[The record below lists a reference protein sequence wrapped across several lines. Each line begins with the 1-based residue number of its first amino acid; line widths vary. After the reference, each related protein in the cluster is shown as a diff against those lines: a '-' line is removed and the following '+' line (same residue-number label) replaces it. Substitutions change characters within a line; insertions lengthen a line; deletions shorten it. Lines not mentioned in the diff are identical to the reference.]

1 MSQVPAT
8 TIRIDPQLKNEAC
21 DIYKELGISLSAAI
35 SAFLK
40 ATVREKG
47 FPFEMKLNESSEVG
61 LGSTYTAEWTSDKNT
76 RQSATKT
83 KNSSLNQAGLAK
95 KDEFYTQYSDIEA
108 EVKHYRGQFQNKTV
122 FCNCDDPF
130 ESNFFRYFVQNFNS
144 LGLKKLI
151 ATCYAHSDRRSSLN
165 CLAESLPHQTNQP
178 IAYKAVITFVNDKLI
193 DEVSGD
199 IDLSS
204 LFQIPGNS
212 IETLDGDGD
221 FRSPESVNLLE
232 TSDIIVTNPPFSLFR
247 EFISL
252 LTRFSKDF
260 LIIGNINAIT
270 YKEVFPLIR
279 ENKVWLGA
287 SIHSGDRKFFVPDNY
302 PLNAAGCGIDEN
314 GQRFIRVKGIRWFT
328 NLDMPQRHKR
338 LPLKEEFSEE
348 NYPKYENYDAV
359 NVSRTA
365 NIPFDYDGVMGVPIT
380 FLDKYSPDQ
389 FEILML
395 ANGNVRANSSPEIL
409 KRVGYSKHDLD
420 KGGVGIVD
428 GKRSYARILIQRKK
442 LEVA

>member
-47 FPFEMKLNESSEVG
+47 LPFEMKLCEPLKGDSD
-61 LGSTYTAEWTSDKNT
+61 GSYTAEWKTDKSGS
-76 RQSATKT
+76 QSAVRT

-108 EVKHYRGQFQNKTV
+108 EVENYRGRFQDKTV

-130 ESNFFRYFVQNFNS
+130 ESNFFRYFIHNFNS

-151 ATCYAHSDRRSSLN
+151 ATCYAHSDRSGSQGNLAKSL
-165 CLAESLPHQTNQP
+165 LPQVNHP
-178 IAYKAVITFVNDKLI
+178 VAYKAVITLVNDELI
-193 DEVSGD
+193 DKDSGD
-199 IDLSS
+199 VDLAS

-221 FRSPESVNLLE
+221 FQSAESVNLLE
-232 TSDIIVTNPPFSLFR
+232 ASDIVVTNPPFSLFR

-252 LTRFSKDF
+252 LTRLNKDF

-287 SIHSGDRKFFVPDNY
+287 SIHSGDRKFFVPDDY
-302 PLNAAGCGIDEN
+302 PLNAAGCGIDED
-314 GQRFIRVKGIRWFT
+314 GRRYIRVKGVRWFT
-328 NLDMPQRHKR
+328 NLDMPQRHEQ
-338 LPLKEEFSEE
+338 LPLKEEYTEE
-348 NYPKYENYDAV
+348 SYPKYENYDAV

-365 NIPFDYDGVMGVPIT
+365 NIPLNYDGVMGVPIT
-380 FLDKYSPDQ
+380 FLDKYNPDQ

-409 KRVGYSKHDLD
+409 KKVGYSKHDLD
-420 KGGVGIVD
+420 KGGVGIID

>member
-1 MSQVPAT
+1 MSQIPT

-21 DIYKELGISLSAAI
+21 DIYKELGISFSAAV

-40 ATVREKG
+40 ATIRAQG
-47 FPFEMKLNESSEVG
+47 LPFEMKLNDAAEATTDSSSFSDWSNEKG
-61 LGSTYTAEWTSDKNT
+61 QGSYSSKAN
-76 RQSATKT
+76 
-83 KNSSLNQAGLAK
+83 NSSLNQAGKEK
-95 KDEFYTQYSDIEA
+95 KDEFYTQYSDIEI
-108 EVKHYRGQFQNKTV
+108 EVENYRDQFENKTV

-130 ESNFFRYFVQNFNS
+130 ESNFFRYFIHNFNS
-144 LGLKKLI
+144 LKLKKLI
-151 ATCYAHSDRRSSLN
+151 ATCYAHSSRKSMLSCFGDSL
-165 CLAESLPHQTNQP
+165 LPQMDHP
-178 IAYKAVITFVNDKLI
+178 VAYKAVVTLVDDGLI
-193 DEVSGD
+193 ETESGNV
-199 IDLSS
+199 DLVR

-212 IETLDGDGD
+212 IEILNGDGD
-221 FRSPESVNLLE
+221 FRSSESVNLLE
-232 TSDIIVTNPPFSLFR
+232 TSDIVVTNPPFSLFR

-252 LTRFSKDF
+252 LTRFNKDF

-287 SIHSGDRKFFVPDNY
+287 SIHSGDRKFFVPDDY

-314 GQRFIRVKGIRWFT
+314 GQRFIRVKGVRWFT
-328 NLDMPQRHKR
+328 NLDMPQRHER

-365 NIPFDYDGVMGVPIT
+365 NIPFNYDGVMGVPIT

-420 KGGVGIVD
+420 KGGVGIID
-428 GKRSYARILIQRKK
+428 GKRSYARILIQRRK

>member
-1 MSQVPAT
+1 MSQTPT

-21 DIYKELGISLSAAI
+21 DIYKELGISFSAAV

-40 ATVREKG
+40 ATIRAQG
-47 FPFEMKLNESSEVG
+47 LPFEMKLNDAAEATTDSSSFSNWPNEKG
-61 LGSTYTAEWTSDKNT
+61 QCSSNSKAN
-76 RQSATKT
+76 
-83 KNSSLNQAGLAK
+83 NSSLNQAGKEK
-95 KDEFYTQYSDIEA
+95 KDEFYTQYSDIEI
-108 EVKHYRGQFQNKTV
+108 EVENYRDQFENKTV

-130 ESNFFRYFVQNFNS
+130 ESNFFRYFIHNFNS
-144 LGLKKLI
+144 LKLKKLI
-151 ATCYAHSDRRSSLN
+151 ATCYAHSSRKSTLSCFGDFL
-165 CLAESLPHQTNQP
+165 LPQTDHP
-178 IAYKAVITFVNDKLI
+178 VAYKAVVTLVDDGLI
-193 DEVSGD
+193 ETESGD
-199 IDLSS
+199 VDLVR

-212 IETLDGDGD
+212 IEILNGDGD

-232 TSDIIVTNPPFSLFR
+232 ASDIIVTNPPFSLFR
-247 EFISL
+247 EFISQ
-252 LTRFSKDF
+252 LTRFNKDF

-287 SIHSGDRKFFVPDNY
+287 SIHSGDRKFFVPDDY

-314 GQRFIRVKGIRWFT
+314 GQRFIRVKGVRWFT
-328 NLDMPQRHKR
+328 NLDMPQRHER
-338 LPLKEEFSEE
+338 LSLKEEFSEE

-365 NIPFDYDGVMGVPIT
+365 NIPFNYDGVMGVPIT

-420 KGGVGIVD
+420 KGGVGIID
-428 GKRSYARILIQRKK
+428 GKRSYARILIQRRK

>member
-1 MSQVPAT
+1 M
-8 TIRIDPQLKNEAC
+8 
-21 DIYKELGISLSAAI
+21 
-35 SAFLK
+35 
-40 ATVREKG
+40 
-47 FPFEMKLNESSEVG
+47 
-61 LGSTYTAEWTSDKNT
+61 
-76 RQSATKT
+76 
-83 KNSSLNQAGLAK
+83 NQAGKEK
-95 KDEFYTQYSDIEA
+95 KDEFYTQYSDIEI
-108 EVKHYRGQFQNKTV
+108 EVENYRDQFENKTV

-130 ESNFFRYFVQNFNS
+130 ESNFFRYFIHNFNS
-144 LGLKKLI
+144 LKLKKLI
-151 ATCYAHSDRRSSLN
+151 ATCYAHSSRKSTLSCFGDFL
-165 CLAESLPHQTNQP
+165 LPQTDHP
-178 IAYKAVITFVNDKLI
+178 VAYKAVVTLVDDGLI
-193 DEVSGD
+193 ETESGD
-199 IDLSS
+199 VDLVR

-212 IETLDGDGD
+212 IEILNGDGD

-232 TSDIIVTNPPFSLFR
+232 ASDIIVTNPPFSLFR
-247 EFISL
+247 EFISQ
-252 LTRFSKDF
+252 LTRFNKDF

-287 SIHSGDRKFFVPDNY
+287 SIHSGDRKFFVPDDY

-314 GQRFIRVKGIRWFT
+314 GQRFIRVKGVRWFT
-328 NLDMPQRHKR
+328 NLDMPQRHER

-365 NIPFDYDGVMGVPIT
+365 NIPFNYDGVMGVPIT

-420 KGGVGIVD
+420 KGGVGIID
-428 GKRSYARILIQRKK
+428 GKRSYARILIQRRK

>member
-47 FPFEMKLNESSEVG
+47 FPFEMKLCEPSEIDSRDLYVNEWMSNKS
-61 LGSTYTAEWTSDKNT
+61 AK
-76 RQSATKT
+76 QSNTKT
-83 KNSSLNQAGLAK
+83 RNSSLNQAGLAK

-108 EVKHYRGQFQNKTV
+108 EVEYYRGQFKDKV
-122 FCNCDDPF
+122 IFCNCDDPF
-130 ESNFFRYFVQNFNS
+130 ESNFFRYFVHNFNS

-151 ATCYAHSDRRSSLN
+151 ATCYAYSDRSGSLN
-165 CLAESLPHQTNQP
+165 YLMKSLFHQADHP
-178 IAYKAVITFVNDKLI
+178 IAYKAVITFVDDKLI
-193 DEVSGD
+193 DKESGN
-199 IDLSS
+199 IDLTS

-232 TSDIIVTNPPFSLFR
+232 SSDIVVTNPPFSLFR
-247 EFISL
+247 EFIGL
-252 LTRFSKDF
+252 LTRFNKDF

-287 SIHSGDRKFFVPDNY
+287 SIHSGDRKFFVPDDY
-302 PLNAAGCGIDEN
+302 PLNAAGCGIDED
-314 GQRFIRVKGIRWFT
+314 GRRYIRVKGVRWFT
-328 NLDMPQRHKR
+328 NLDMPQRHEQ
-338 LPLKEEFSEE
+338 LPLKEEYTEDD
-348 NYPKYENYDAV
+348 YPKYENYDAV

-365 NIPFDYDGVMGVPIT
+365 NIPLNYDGVMGVPIT
-380 FLDKYSPDQ
+380 FLDKYNPDQ

-409 KRVGYSKHDLD
+409 KKVGYSKHDLD
-420 KGGVGIVD
+420 KGGVGIID

-442 LEVA
+442 NEVA

>member
-1 MSQVPAT
+1 MSQTPT

-21 DIYKELGISLSAAI
+21 DIYKELGISFSAAV

-40 ATVREKG
+40 ATIRAQG
-47 FPFEMKLNESSEVG
+47 LPFEMKLNDAAEATTDSSSFSNWPNEKG
-61 LGSTYTAEWTSDKNT
+61 QCSSSSKAN
-76 RQSATKT
+76 
-83 KNSSLNQAGLAK
+83 NSSLNQAGKEK
-95 KDEFYTQYSDIEA
+95 KDEFYTQYSDIEI
-108 EVKHYRGQFQNKTV
+108 EVENYRDQFENKTV
-122 FCNCDDPF
+122 FCNCDDAF
-130 ESNFFRYFVQNFNS
+130 ESNFFRYFIRNFNS
-144 LGLKKLI
+144 LKLKKLI
-151 ATCYAHSDRRSSLN
+151 ATCYAHSSRKSTLSCFGDFL
-165 CLAESLPHQTNQP
+165 LPQTDHP
-178 IAYKAVITFVNDKLI
+178 VAYKAVVTLVDDGLI
-193 DEVSGD
+193 ETESGD
-199 IDLSS
+199 VDLVR

-212 IETLDGDGD
+212 IEILNGDGD

-232 TSDIIVTNPPFSLFR
+232 ASDIIVTNPPFSLFR
-247 EFISL
+247 EFISQ
-252 LTRFSKDF
+252 LTRFNKDF

-287 SIHSGDRKFFVPDNY
+287 SIHSGDRKFFVPDDY

-314 GQRFIRVKGIRWFT
+314 GQRFIRVKGVRWFT
-328 NLDMPQRHKR
+328 NLDMPQRHER

-365 NIPFDYDGVMGVPIT
+365 NIPFNYDGVMGVPIT

-420 KGGVGIVD
+420 KGGVGIID
-428 GKRSYARILIQRKK
+428 GKRSYARILIQRRK

>member
-1 MSQVPAT
+1 MSQIPT

-21 DIYKELGISLSAAI
+21 DIYKELGISFSAAV

-40 ATVREKG
+40 ATIRAQG
-47 FPFEMKLNESSEVG
+47 LPFEMKLNGAAEATTDSSSFSDWSNEKG
-61 LGSTYTAEWTSDKNT
+61 QGSFSGKAN
-76 RQSATKT
+76 
-83 KNSSLNQAGLAK
+83 NSSLNQAGKEK
-95 KDEFYTQYSDIEA
+95 KDEFYTQYSDIEI
-108 EVKHYRGQFQNKTV
+108 EVENYRDRFENKTV

-130 ESNFFRYFVQNFNS
+130 ESNFFRYFIHNFNT
-144 LGLKKLI
+144 LKLKKLI
-151 ATCYAHSDRRSSLN
+151 ATCYAHSSRKSTLSCFGD
-165 CLAESLPHQTNQP
+165 SLPPQTDHP
-178 IAYKAVITFVNDKLI
+178 VAYKAVVTLVDDGLI
-193 DEVSGD
+193 ETESGD
-199 IDLSS
+199 VDLVR

-212 IETLDGDGD
+212 IEILNGDGD
-221 FRSPESVNLLE
+221 FRSSESVNLLE
-232 TSDIIVTNPPFSLFR
+232 ASDIIVTNPPFSLFR

-252 LTRFSKDF
+252 LTRFNKDF

-287 SIHSGDRKFFVPDNY
+287 SIHSGDRKFFVPDDY

-314 GQRFIRVKGIRWFT
+314 GQRFIRVKGVRWFT
-328 NLDMPQRHKR
+328 NLDMPQRHER
-338 LPLKEEFSEE
+338 LPLKKEFSEE

-365 NIPFDYDGVMGVPIT
+365 NIPFNYDGVMGVPIT

-420 KGGVGIVD
+420 KGGVGIID
-428 GKRSYARILIQRKK
+428 GKRSYARILIQRRK

>member
-1 MSQVPAT
+1 MSQTPT

-21 DIYKELGISLSAAI
+21 DIYKELGISFSAAV

-40 ATVREKG
+40 ATIRAQG
-47 FPFEMKLNESSEVG
+47 LPFEMKLNDATEATTDSSSSSDWSNEKG
-61 LGSTYTAEWTSDKNT
+61 QGSFSNKAN
-76 RQSATKT
+76 
-83 KNSSLNQAGLAK
+83 NSSLNQAGKEK
-95 KDEFYTQYSDIEA
+95 KDEFYTQYSDIEI
-108 EVKHYRGQFQNKTV
+108 EVENYRDQFENKTV

-130 ESNFFRYFVQNFNS
+130 ESNFFRYFIHNFNS
-144 LGLKKLI
+144 LKLKKLI
-151 ATCYAHSDRRSSLN
+151 ATCYAHSSRKSTLSCFGDSL
-165 CLAESLPHQTNQP
+165 LPQTDHP
-178 IAYKAVITFVNDKLI
+178 VAYKAVVTLVDDGLI
-193 DEVSGD
+193 ETESGD
-199 IDLSS
+199 VDLVR

-212 IETLDGDGD
+212 IEILNGDGD

-232 TSDIIVTNPPFSLFR
+232 ASDIIVTNPPFSLFR

-252 LTRFSKDF
+252 LTRFNKDF

-287 SIHSGDRKFFVPDNY
+287 SIHSGDRKFFVPDDY

-314 GQRFIRVKGIRWFT
+314 GQRFIRVKGVRWFT
-328 NLDMPQRHKR
+328 NLDMPQRHER

-365 NIPFDYDGVMGVPIT
+365 NIPFNYDGVMGVPIT

-420 KGGVGIVD
+420 KGGVGIID
-428 GKRSYARILIQRKK
+428 GKRSYARILIQRRK
-442 LEVA
+442 LEVV

>member
-1 MSQVPAT
+1 MSQTPT

-21 DIYKELGISLSAAI
+21 DIYKELGISFSAAV

-40 ATVREKG
+40 ATIRAQG
-47 FPFEMKLNESSEVG
+47 LPFEMKLNDAAEATTDSSSFSNWPNEKG
-61 LGSTYTAEWTSDKNT
+61 QCSSSNKAN
-76 RQSATKT
+76 
-83 KNSSLNQAGLAK
+83 NSSLNQAGKEK
-95 KDEFYTQYSDIEA
+95 KDEFYTQYSDIEI
-108 EVKHYRGQFQNKTV
+108 EVENYRDQFENKTV

-130 ESNFFRYFVQNFNS
+130 ESNFFRYFIHNFNS
-144 LGLKKLI
+144 LKLKKLT
-151 ATCYAHSDRRSSLN
+151 ATCYAHSSRKSTLSCFGDFL
-165 CLAESLPHQTNQP
+165 LPQTDHP
-178 IAYKAVITFVNDKLI
+178 VAYKAVVTLVDDGLI
-193 DEVSGD
+193 ETESGD
-199 IDLSS
+199 VDLVR

-212 IETLDGDGD
+212 IEILNGDGD

-232 TSDIIVTNPPFSLFR
+232 ASDIIVTNPPFSLFR
-247 EFISL
+247 EFISQ
-252 LTRFSKDF
+252 LTRFNKDF

-287 SIHSGDRKFFVPDNY
+287 SIHSGDRKFFVPDDY

-314 GQRFIRVKGIRWFT
+314 GQRFIRVKGVRWFT
-328 NLDMPQRHKR
+328 NLDMPQRHER

-365 NIPFDYDGVMGVPIT
+365 NIPFNYDGVMGVPIT

-420 KGGVGIVD
+420 KGGVGIID
-428 GKRSYARILIQRKK
+428 GKRSYARILIQRRK